1 MDWNLVKNVGKVVYK
16 LEDWKDYKRY
26 YVFLIRCYLNQKTL
40 AKHLD
45 FFEATALR
53 EKILL
58 ATPFF
63 LDQAT
68 RQVFY
73 KDSQTGERATF
84 IQKHILLMEYLF
96 KDNLLSELYVKCNRV
111 LLWQDEFEGKP
122 LCLYLVFRDGQQKEG
137 CLSIELVYDSLD
149 LENTGWD
156 AGIHVYQIMFTL
168 AHSKEDGQLEI
179 VIGAL
184 QGLNNG
190 AELIKKLTKAYFG
203 YRTKN
208 LIMWC
213 MRCIAEFVEAKHLLA
228 VSNKGYYA
236 MNHYRMD
243 RKLKVDLDVFWR
255 ECEGQLTEDYRFF
268 KLPIEE
274 YRKSMEELKPSKR
287 AQHRRRFEKMDE
299 IKASIEDSL
308 GRYRK

>member
-1 MDWNLVKNVGKVVYK
+1 MGKVVYK

-26 YVFLIRCYLNQKTL
+26 YVFLLRCWLNQKTL
-40 AKHLD
+40 TKHLK
-45 FFEATALR
+45 FFEASALR
-53 EKILL
+53 QDILT

-63 LDQAT
+63 FDQAT

-73 KDSQTGERATF
+73 KDSQVGERAVY
-84 IQKHILLMEYLF
+84 IQNHLLLMERLF
-96 KDNLLSELYVKCNRV
+96 KESLLEELYVKCNRV

-122 LCLYLVFRDGQQKEG
+122 LSLYLVFRDGQQKEG

-149 LENTGWD
+149 LENTGWE
-156 AGIHVYQIMFTL
+156 AGTHVYQIMFTL
-168 AHSKEDGQLEI
+168 ANSKEDGQLEI

-190 AELIKKLTKAYFG
+190 AELIKKLTKTYFG

-213 MRCIAEFVEAKHLLA
+213 MRCIAEVVEAKHLIA

-236 MNHYRMD
+236 MNHYRLD
-243 RKLKVDLDVFWR
+243 RKLKVDLDAFWR

-268 KLPIEE
+268 TLPIEE

-299 IKASIEDSL
+299 LKAAIADSL
-308 GRYRK
+308 GGYRK